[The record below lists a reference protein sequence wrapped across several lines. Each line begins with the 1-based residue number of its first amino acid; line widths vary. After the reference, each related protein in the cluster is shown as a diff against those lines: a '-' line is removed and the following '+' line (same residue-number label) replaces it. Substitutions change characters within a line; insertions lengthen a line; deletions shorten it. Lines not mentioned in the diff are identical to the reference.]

1 MCGSQGNII
10 REKKATDTTKRRGR
24 APAKHDSNSFQPSS
38 SNHSIVVSTATKVLS
53 KPRKRI
59 KKVEKKEFE
68 AITSVFKKNSRN
80 ETISTNS
87 RVSLG
92 SDVLSRLLK

>member
-1 MCGSQGNII
+1 MCGSQVNII
-10 REKKATDTTKRRGR
+10 REKKPEDTTKRRGR
-24 APAKHDSNSFQPSS
+24 TPAKHDSNSFQKSS

-59 KKVEKKEFE
+59 KRVEKKEIE
-68 AITSVFKKNSRN
+68 AIIPVSKQNSRK
-80 ETISTNS
+80 ETMSTNS

-92 SDVLSRLLK
+92 SDVLSRLLN